1 MANDEL
7 IIEDDP
13 VFILRGKDDE
23 IYMIDDPMMI
33 KKLESI
39 FEQHN
44 EIEALQIALP
54 MLNPKKYK

>member
-1 MANDEL
+1 
-7 IIEDDP
+7 
-13 VFILRGKDDE
+13 
-23 IYMIDDPMMI
+23 MIDDPMMI